1 MAPLVRRTWAPRGET
16 PILRQRTRSR
26 QKVSAAGVVT
36 ISPQRRRFGLYV
48 AFYPNQNITAAVLV
62 DFLRALRRHVRGPL
76 ILIWDRLATHRA
88 RSTKA
93 FLARCPQVHTVL
105 LPPYAP
111 ELNAVEYVWSYFK
124 GGPLAN
130 HAPDNAD
137 ELART
142 GVRHARLIAGRQRLL
157 RGFVRA
163 TGLPLRL
170 VGARKGHSGSP
181 PRRRDAS
188 VWCSN

>member
-1 MAPLVRRTWAPRGET
+1 
-16 PILRQRTRSR
+16 
-26 QKVSAAGVVT
+26 
-36 ISPQRRRFGLYV
+36 V
-48 AFYPNQNITAAVLV
+48 AFYPNQNTTAAVLV
-62 DFLRALRRHVRGPL
+62 GFLRALRRHVRGPL

-93 FLARCPQVHTVL
+93 LLARWPQVHSVL

-111 ELNAVEYVWSYFK
+111 ELSAVEYVWAYFN
-124 GGPLAN
+124 GGPLAS

-142 GVRHARLIAGRQRLL
+142 AVRPARSVAGRQRLL

-163 TGLPLRL
+163 TGLLLRL
-170 VGARKGHSGSP
+170 GGARRGHSGTP
-181 PRRRDAS
+181 PQ
-188 VWCSN
+188 